1 MRSEQER
8 PEGRP
13 SRGGGDRDEL
23 YDRLPARQQRM
34 MTLIAEGLSDQQ
46 IAQALGEPADRVK
59 SEVRSLL
66 AELGFET
73 RTQAT
78 LYIIDRTLR
87 RAGGS

>member
-13 SRGGGDRDEL
+13 GRGGGDRDQL